1 MNNQFNHPLFYW
13 HFEVSSK
20 CSLKCP
26 RCPRTEKM
34 GKYKITELSLDFFKN
49 TFSEEFIINVMDKRL
64 LCGGQGDPI
73 YCKEF
78 LEIVSYF
85 KTVKPEIAI
94 YIVTN
99 GSYKTEKWWTDLKN
113 ILNEYDSI
121 TFSVDGWDDAS
132 NNEYRVNS
140 DFESIL
146 TGIKVMTTGKAETRW
161 STILFKFNQ
170 DKIEHIENMAQSLGI
185 NYFDLTFS
193 MLFGSNDSAWIDPAL
208 GYDPLEPDE
217 NFISQYGRHTRYYK
231 ELNFRKNKVS
241 EAFREKTKH
250 YHNLWLEQS
259 KELMVLPLCM
269 TNNRGKYIDAEGILY
284 PCSWVSHPFGQRR
297 SKFRDKVVYWKD
309 SMWVEHKDKF
319 NLNLRSLEEVLN
331 DETIWNPLIDGWK
344 SEKKCFVECEQKCR
358 YKENYGRTKIS

>member
-1 MNNQFNHPLFYW
+1 
-13 HFEVSSK
+13 
-20 CSLKCP
+20 
-26 RCPRTEKM
+26 M
-34 GKYKITELSLDFFKN
+34 GKYKITELSLDFFKKN
-49 TFSEEFIINVMDKRL
+49 FSEEFIKNEMDKIL

-241 EAFREKTKH
+241 DAFREKTKH

>member
-1 MNNQFNHPLFYW
+1 
-13 HFEVSSK
+13 
-20 CSLKCP
+20 
-26 RCPRTEKM
+26 
-34 GKYKITELSLDFFKN
+34 
-49 TFSEEFIINVMDKRL
+49 

>member
-34 GKYKITELSLDFFKN
+34 GKYKITELSLDFFKK
-49 TFSEEFIINVMDKRL
+49 TFSEEFIKNEMDKIL

-85 KTVKPEIAI
+85 KAVKPEIAVF
-94 YIVTN
+94 IVTN

-121 TFSVDGWDDAS
+121 TFSIDGWDDAS

-146 TGIKVMTTGKAETRW
+146 TGIRVMTTGKAETRW

-170 DKIEHIENMAQSLGI
+170 EKIEYIENLAKSLGI

-193 MLFGSNDSAWIDPAL
+193 MLFGSNDSVWIDPAL

-231 ELNFRKNKVS
+231 ELNSRKNKISDVLK
-241 EAFREKTKH
+241 EKTKH

-259 KELMVLPLCM
+259 KDLMVLPLCM

-284 PCSWVSHPFGQRR
+284 PCSWVSHPFGERR

-319 NLNLRSLEEVLN
+319 DLNLRSLEEILN
-331 DETIWNPLIDGWK
+331 DETIWNPLINGWK

-358 YKENYGRTKIS
+358 YKENYARTRIS